1 MRLFKNRKF
10 IVIFVTFII
19 LIGLFA
25 FFSWQNNSITVNKI
39 TFTSEKVPEAFD
51 GYRILH
57 ISDLHNKN
65 FGNNQKNLLSK
76 IKQLEPNIIV
86 ITGDLIDSNNPDI
99 EIAMDFIKGAIDIAP
114 VCFVSGNH
122 ENWSGL
128 YDSLKSQMEEEG
140 VKVLD
145 NQRAEISKGD
155 SSIDIIG
162 LPDYSFVQEHGD
174 NARNLLDSLIESDD
188 RLTILLSHRPELF
201 DVYSSAGVDLAF
213 TGHAHG
219 GQFRLPFVG
228 GLIAPDQGFLP
239 QLTEGIH
246 TNNNTSMVISRGIG
260 NSVIPVRIFNRPEL
274 IVVTLSKP

>member
-25 FFSWQNNSITVNKI
+25 FFSWQNNSITINKI

-57 ISDLHNKN
+57 ISDLHNKK

-228 GLIAPDQGFLP
+228 GLIAPDQGFFP
-239 QLTEGIH
+239 KLTEGIH

-260 NSVIPVRIFNRPEL
+260 NSIIPVRIFNRPEL
-274 IVVTLSKP
+274 IVVTLSKT

>member
-39 TFTSEKVPEAFD
+39 TFTSEKVPEAFN

-57 ISDLHNKN
+57 ISDLHNKK
-65 FGNNQKNLLSK
+65 FGNNQKNLLSE

-86 ITGDLIDSNNPDI
+86 ITGDLIGSNNPDI

-246 TNNNTSMVISRGIG
+246 TDKNTSIVISRGIG

-274 IVVTLSKP
+274 IVVTLSKT